1 MLRFFFILFLLLT
14 SNAFSIESKHVAVSI
29 STVQDIGDSN
39 IRCRLQLSVPE
50 NWKMAKP
57 PEITSNSHSFV
68 NIDKIS
74 KVDESSY
81 EVDVVVSKEH
91 SDVDLVADIAACSD
105 ICVFLTKNI
114 HLNIDDLLK
123 EIDNNT
129 QFSFLYII
137 FCAIVGGLILN
148 CMPCVLPVLMIK
160 LRSLGAKH
168 TNNVKHTN
176 LYTFAGIFT
185 CFIVL
190 SIIVIILKYLG
201 TAVGWGM
208 HFQNAY
214 FLNSVALLVFIF
226 TLFAYGRVQFNI
238 YSEGQK
244 IGHSIFIREFSAG
257 VLSTVL
263 AIPCTAPFLGT
274 AATFAINGT
283 WYETICVFSA
293 IAVGFGLPYLVIN
306 FIDIPSFIKPG
317 LWMNRFK
324 GVLNLGI
331 CAAFL
336 WLFWLLSNHLNLYF
350 LFLLTVLYSIV
361 FVSAGKFKVPF
372 ILSAILIL
380 FIPFFASKFDSKQSV
395 KNTVM
400 AENWEKFSTEK
411 IEEYIKSG
419 KVVFVNITADWCMTC
434 QYNKAFML
442 RTPSFKNLIKENNV
456 ILMEG
461 DITYPDEHIRD
472 FLISHNQSGIP
483 FNVIFGPGCKKG
495 IHLSTIPTLA
505 EITKA
510 IKEAQKH

>member
-1 MLRFFFILFLLLT
+1 MLKVFFILFLLLT
-14 SNAFSIESKHVAVSI
+14 NNAFSIKSDHVTVAI
-29 STVQDIGDSN
+29 STVQEVSDCN
-39 IRCRLQLSVPE
+39 IKCHVKISVPE
-50 NWKMAKP
+50 KWKIAKP
-57 PEITSNSHSFV
+57 PEISSRSDGFV
-68 NIDKIS
+68 KIDGIS
-74 KVDESSY
+74 KLNDSSY
-81 EVDVVVSKEH
+81 EIGVILSKKMSKLDFSVDV
-91 SDVDLVADIAACSD
+91 AACSD

-114 HLNIDDLLK
+114 HLNVDDLLK
-123 EIDNNT
+123 NIDSNT
-129 QFSFLYII
+129 RFSFLYII

-168 TNNVKHTN
+168 TSNVKHTN

-244 IGHSIFIREFSAG
+244 VGHSIFISEFSAG

-283 WYETICVFSA
+283 WYETVCVFSA
-293 IAVGFGLPYLVIN
+293 IAIGFGLPYLVIN
-306 FIDIPSFIKPG
+306 FIDIPSFIRPG
-317 LWMNRFK
+317 LWMNKFK

-350 LFLLTVLYSIV
+350 LFLVTVLYSIV

-380 FIPFFASKFDSKQSV
+380 FIPFFASKFDSKQYV
-395 KNTVM
+395 KNTVI
-400 AENWEKFSTEK
+400 AENWEKFSAKK
-411 IEEYIKSG
+411 IDEYITSG

-483 FNVIFGPGCKKG
+483 FNVIFGPCCKKG
-495 IHLSTIPTLA
+495 IHLSTIPTLT
-505 EITKA
+505 EIRTA
-510 IKEAQKH
+510 IKEAQKR